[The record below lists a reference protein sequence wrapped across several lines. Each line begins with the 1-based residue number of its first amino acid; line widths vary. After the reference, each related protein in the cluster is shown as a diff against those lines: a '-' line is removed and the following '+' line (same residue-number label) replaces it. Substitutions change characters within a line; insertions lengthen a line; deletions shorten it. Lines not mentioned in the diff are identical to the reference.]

1 MILWHQTLN
10 DVQSE
15 HPLYAMIAKGPVP
28 ALLGLGGAVWMVLY
42 VQSVLSGVALGLAL
56 ILLPVAITLLID
68 RARVRFEITET
79 AALRHQGVIEQS
91 LPFGTQV
98 NYTLTRGPIRRALN
112 LPGRLTLHSQTGIM
126 RSWSLNWP
134 IAATQMPALDAALTQ
149 ALRGKHT

>member
-1 MILWHQTLN
+1 MTLWHQSLN
-10 DVQSE
+10 EVQSQ
-15 HPLYAMIAKGPVP
+15 HPLYALTAKGPVP
-28 ALLGLGGAVWMVLY
+28 AVLGAIGASVVI
-42 VQSVLSGVALGLAL
+42 VQFQSVLFGLVLGLMFT
-56 ILLPVAITLLID
+56 LLPVAITLLID